1 MNLVNTIHFV
11 AVPKLRLN
19 KKRPKMIVSRSHSE
33 YSETSNTN
41 SGATE
46 DKNDDNETNNF
57 TLFVKKMR
65 SDQISDVYMTSGSE
79 DQLIYQNK
87 IASDPDHEFVKTNA
101 IVSDGLIEEMIDHN
115 IQIHLEDASFMS
127 SGIFSII
134 LAAFVYSVFFRFMSA
149 SMLPFQSSEN
159 KEKYKEVEKIE
170 DGVKLSDVAGID
182 EIIEEITEFV
192 DFLKNPAKYHEAG
205 AKIPTGCLLHGSPG
219 TGKTMI
225 ARAIANEAEVP
236 FISCSASEFVELFVG
251 MGAARVR
258 KLFEQAREK
267 APCIIFIDEIDSIGK
282 KRSGG
287 GNFGGNDEREQTLN
301 QILTEMDGFKSAQT
315 NTIVVFGATNRI
327 DSLDEALVRP
337 GRFDRKIKVPM
348 PNKISRKQI
357 LKTYIDKV
365 KTVGVDLDKLASRTR
380 GMSGADLMNLV
391 NEAAIMSVR
400 RRSDRISV
408 KHFEQAMDKI
418 SIGISKKNN
427 QHSVGDSY
435 RVAVHELGHALVGS
449 MEEEFDE
456 VDKISILSVGEAA
469 GITSFI
475 PKELNDSMATY
486 KYYIQ
491 KIKVALGGHAAED
504 VIFGHMNIS
513 SGATSDFQQVSS
525 IAYYLIKDLG
535 YSTFIGKLSLS
546 EKHISSHTKMLIDQ
560 EVKQLVDK
568 CYSEVKH
575 MIKTNKSFMQYA
587 AEELVNRE
595 TMTGAELQELKD
607 IYNIKN

>member
-1 MNLVNTIHFV
+1 MNIAKTTHFIRS
-11 AVPKLRLN
+11 PIKLHRRHRQ
-19 KKRPKMIVSRSHSE
+19 KKRIVSMN
-33 YSETSNTN
+33 TSDDSNISSTESVDN
-41 SGATE
+41 NDEAT
-46 DKNDDNETNNF
+46 DNF

-65 SDQISDVYMTSGSE
+65 SDQISDVYMTSGSQ
-79 DQLIYQNK
+79 DRLIYQNK
-87 IASDPDHEFVKTNA
+87 TPLDDDHEFVKTNA
-101 IVSDGLIEEMIDHN
+101 IVSDSLIEEMIDHN
-115 IQIHLEDASFMS
+115 VQIHLKDASFMS
-127 SGIFSII
+127 SGLFTII
-134 LAAFVYSVFFRFMSA
+134 MAAFIYSAFFRFMSA
-149 SMLPFQSSEN
+149 SMLPFQSGEE
-159 KEKYKEVEKIE
+159 KEKYKEVEKKV

-192 DFLKNPAKYHEAG
+192 DFLKNPSKYHEAG
-205 AKIPTGCLLHGSPG
+205 AKIPSGCLLHGSPG

-225 ARAIANEAEVP
+225 ARAIANEADVP

-282 KRSGG
+282 RRSGG

-301 QILTEMDGFKSAQT
+301 QILTEMDGFKGID
-315 NTIVVFGATNRI
+315 NNVVVFGATNRI
-327 DSLDEALVRP
+327 DSLDEALIRP
-337 GRFDRKIKVPM
+337 GRFDRKIRVPM
-348 PNKISRKQI
+348 PNKTSRKQI

-365 KTVGVDLDKLASRTR
+365 KTIGIDLDKLASRTR
-380 GMSGADLMNLV
+380 GMSGADLMNVV

-400 RRSDRISV
+400 GRAENITV
-408 KHFEQAMDKI
+408 KHFEQAIDKI
-418 SIGISKKNN
+418 SIGIPKQTN

-435 RVAVHELGHALVGS
+435 RIAIHEIGHAFIGLL
-449 MEEEFDE
+449 EQDFDD

-475 PKELNDSMATY
+475 PKETNESMFTY

-504 VIFGHMNIS
+504 VIFDHINIS

-525 IAYYLIKDLG
+525 LAYYLIKDLG
-535 YSTFIGKLSLS
+535 YSKLIGKLSLS
-546 EKHISSHTKMLIDQ
+546 IEKNLSDHTQMLIDQ
-560 EVKQLVDK
+560 EVKELVDK

-575 MIKTNKSFMQYA
+575 TMQSNKSFVQYA
-587 AEELVNRE
+587 AEELIKRE
-595 TMTGAELQELKD
+595 MMTGSEFKEL
-607 IYNIKN
+607 YHKN